1 MRVLIYINTV
11 SRFNYGNLMSNL
23 ELMQGF
29 LEAGVDVVFAVN
41 RRTQDDVDLP
51 VDVLPLNGMGDFDR
65 PLKLKA
71 LVERV
76 KPHAVIANMLTQIT
90 TAFFTKLLL
99 QSSRPKFLG
108 IERDTRP
115 WHRKLIK
122 IPYRLFIKGIYEG
135 INCTVAVS
143 PAVKRDL
150 QRTFFVSEDRIRVI
164 YDPFD
169 IHGIRKAS
177 EEALEP
183 ELEEFFREGK
193 VLVCVGRLDKQ
204 KEPLLALEVFLKLR
218 EKRRDV
224 KLCFVGGGELEEAV
238 RSRIRYH
245 GLEKEVL
252 ITGFRENPFSYMR
265 RAKLLI
271 HTASRE
277 GLGRVILE
285 GMALGLPVVA
295 FCNED
300 SGYRELIEEGRCGI
314 LIPFGDREGMVKSIA
329 TLLQDEEL
337 YRSLSASALEFSE
350 RFQRRSIVEEYLNI
364 LS

>member
-1 MRVLIYINTV
+1 MA
-11 SRFNYGNLMSNL
+11 
-23 ELMQGF
+23 QK
-29 LEAGVDVVFAVN
+29 AAKD
-41 RRTQDDVDLP
+41 
-51 VDVLPLNGMGDFDR
+51 PLQ
-65 PLKLKA
+65 
-71 LVERV
+71 
-76 KPHAVIANMLTQIT
+76 T
-90 TAFFTKLLL
+90 
-99 QSSRPKFLG
+99 
-108 IERDTRP
+108 
-115 WHRKLIK
+115 
-122 IPYRLFIKGIYEG
+122 
-135 INCTVAVS
+135 
-143 PAVKRDL
+143 
-150 QRTFFVSEDRIRVI
+150 RTFFVSEDRIRVI

-285 GMALGLPVVA
+285 GMALVRHPDPLWRQGRDGEEHSDPTSGRGALP
-295 FCNED
+295 F
-300 SGYRELIEEGRCGI
+300 
-314 LIPFGDREGMVKSIA
+314 PFS
-329 TLLQDEEL
+329 
-337 YRSLSASALEFSE
+337 
-350 RFQRRSIVEEYLNI
+350 QRP
-364 LS
+364 